1 MLLLALYIEARYVW
15 IPDVP
20 IKLDVHTSRK
30 PIEREVPECVIIS
43 CRMRALKRN
52 ARNAGFHT
60 AKAPTEPHP
69 VT

>member
-30 PIEREVPECVIIS
+30 PIERVVPGCG
-43 CRMRALKRN
+43 RAKNHEDVVELMGSNPLVSGDGELK
-52 ARNAGFHT
+52 
-60 AKAPTEPHP
+60 
-69 VT
+69 VSV